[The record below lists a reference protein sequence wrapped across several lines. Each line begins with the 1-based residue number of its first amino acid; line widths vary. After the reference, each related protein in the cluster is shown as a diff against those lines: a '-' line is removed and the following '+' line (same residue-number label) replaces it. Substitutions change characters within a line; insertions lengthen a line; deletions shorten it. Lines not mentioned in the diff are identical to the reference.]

1 MFPFPCETRGGGDKK
16 VDTTVFM
23 IIFSFFDPTIEK
35 EGERGRERAIN
46 SFSQRERE
54 REMARTTLD
63 FSSTLRPH
71 HPTAII
77 MIPSSSFSLT
87 NIPNHH
93 HYTLLTS
100 SFITNIIIIHHTF
113 THDDYHLHHHKNHSK
128 PAQEQAQEE
137 DLNEEDKPYFHQL
150 DYI

>member
-35 EGERGRERAIN
+35 EGEREGE
-46 SFSQRERE
+46 SYQFFFSERE

-100 SFITNIIIIHHTF
+100 SFITNIIIFHHTF
-113 THDDYHLHHHKNHSK
+113 THDDYHLHQYHKNHSK